1 MISPTLLVRLVAEFF
16 IDCPTNITHV
26 PGTAPP
32 TVDVN
37 LPRRPKLG
45 VELVAGVSKEF

>member
-16 IDCPTNITHV
+16 IDCPTNITRVH

-37 LPRRPKLG
+37 LPRRP
-45 VELVAGVSKEF
+45 EAGGGIGSWGF